1 MKTKRKL
8 ICALLI
14 FAVGLLSSCGTDT
27 ATISSVHELNSENYV
42 LGGTAGTAAADML
55 AEQFTNCEIKYF
67 NQLSDGYLAVQKGKL
82 DGFTYN
88 RPNLDYVVA
97 NNPDLFVLPD
107 RLGTVDIVVG
117 SKLGND
123 QLMQKINAF
132 IADYLSNGTY
142 EEMYNRWIIEAKEE
156 MPVQNPSTGET
167 LMVGLDALN
176 QPFNYIKDGEVVG
189 FDAEFA
195 YRLAQHLGMKV
206 KFEIMNYDV
215 LVPAGISGKIDV
227 IISNMN
233 ATPERRENMLL
244 SEPYLVSDVALIIR
258 KEMYS
263 GLEDIDYKSKLETAT
278 VGVMTGSLGETV
290 MEQQYPKAVR
300 RSFDNYSD
308 ILAALKA
315 GKIDFMIANETTL
328 ERFVMENKSLEIV
341 GQPLTSE
348 GAAVAVAKGKRELLD
363 QIDTL
368 LSQYKADGTLD
379 EIVSHWVKTDGSA
392 YRPVDVPQRESG
404 ETLKIAISADME
416 PMCFVLDNEF
426 AGIDIELARKLCYD
440 MGFIPEFQNMK
451 FAGVIASLQSGK
463 SDVIISNMTR
473 TDERELSVDFSQQY
487 FLNPQMLLAQKSEN
501 SLVPEFATIQ
511 ELEGKDVGCITGS
524 VMVDNLRKQVNVTPK
539 YYNSNPDLLQVL
551 LNQKVDA
558 IVLDEMIARNFEKE
572 TSAVV
577 ALPPFNM
584 VDYAMALKKGNDA
597 LNEEISGAIKIM
609 KENGELQA
617 LQSKWFGDDE
627 HAKTLP
633 DFELSGEKGVLRV
646 ATTTQ
651 AGAPFV
657 YVKDNVIVGY
667 DIELVHH
674 IAKMLGYSLDITDV
688 DTSGIFETVNSN
700 KADVATACL
709 TASEEKK
716 KSVLFTEPIFSG
728 GEMVLVRT
736 TNAKIDNTS
745 FIDDFKDSF
754 NKTFIVEDRYKLIV
768 NGLAVTLVIS
778 ILSLLGGTLLGT
790 MVCAARMSR
799 KKLIHTPAKIYVRII
814 QGTPI
819 VVILMILYYIL
830 FASVDVL
837 PLLIA
842 VLGFSLNFAA
852 YSSEMFRTAIMAVDH
867 GQVEAAKAI
876 GFNKLETFLKI
887 VLPQAARQII
897 PVFKGEFISMVK
909 MTSVVGYIAI
919 QDLTKASDIIRSRT
933 YEAFFPLICTAIIYF
948 VITYLLVIGLQYV
961 EIAIDPKRRKRM
973 IKGVENGGLQ

>member
-1 MKTKRKL
+1 MKTKRKF
-8 ICALLI
+8 IYVLLI
-14 FAVGLLSSCGTDT
+14 FMMGLLSGCSTVT
-27 ATISSVHELNSENYV
+27 STINGIKELDSEKYD

-55 AEQFTNCEIKYF
+55 VEQFTNCEIKYF
-67 NQLSDGYLAVQKGKL
+67 NQLADGYLAVQKGKL

-97 NNPDLFVLPD
+97 GNPDLFVLPES
-107 RLGTVDIVVG
+107 LGTVDIVVG
-117 SKLGND
+117 TKLGND
-123 QLMQKINAF
+123 ELMQKVTGF

-142 EEMYNRWIIEAKEE
+142 DDMYNRWIKEAKED
-156 MPVQNPSTGET
+156 MPIQNPSTGENLT
-167 LMVGLDALN
+167 VGLDALN

-195 YRLAQHLGMKV
+195 YRLANHLGMKV

-215 LVPAGISGKIDV
+215 LVPAGISGKIDL

-258 KEMYS
+258 RDMYS
-263 GLEDIDYKSKLETAT
+263 GVLDTDYKSKLETAT

-290 MEQQYPKAVR
+290 IEAQYPKAQR

-315 GKIDFMIANETTL
+315 SKIDFMIANETTL
-328 ERFVMENKSLEIV
+328 QRFVMENPNLEIV
-341 GQPLTSE
+341 GEPLTNE
-348 GAAVAVAKGKRELLD
+348 GASVAVAKGNSALLD
-363 QIDTL
+363 KIDSL
-368 LSQYKADGTLD
+368 LSQYKEDGTLE
-379 EIVSHWVKTDGSA
+379 EIVSHWIKTDGSV
-392 YRPVDVPQRESG
+392 YSPIDVPKRESG
-404 ETLKIAISADME
+404 ETIKIAISADME

-440 MGFIPEFQNMK
+440 MGYIPEFQNMK
-451 FAGVIASLQSGK
+451 FAGIIASLQSGK
-463 SDVIISNMTR
+463 SDAIISNMTR
-473 TDERELSVDFSQQY
+473 TDERALTVDFSQQY
-487 FLNPQMLLAQKSEN
+487 FLNPQMLLAQKNEN
-501 SLVPEFATIQ
+501 SLVPEFAAIQ
-511 ELEGKDVGCITGS
+511 ELEGKNLGCITGS
-524 VMVDNLRKQVNVTPK
+524 VMFENLKKQVNVTPK

-551 LNQKVDA
+551 LNKKVDA
-558 IVLDEMIARNFEKE
+558 IVMDEMIARNFEKE
-572 TSAVV
+572 NSGIV

-584 VDYAMALKKGNDA
+584 VDYAIALKMGNDS
-597 LNEEISGAIKIM
+597 LNDEISGAIKAM

-627 HAKTLP
+627 NAKTLP

-667 DIELVHH
+667 DIELVYN
-674 IAKMLGYSLDITDV
+674 IAKMLGYSLNITDV
-688 DTSGIFETVNSN
+688 DTSGIFETLDSN
-700 KADVATACL
+700 KADIATACL
-709 TASEEKK
+709 TASEERKQ
-716 KSVLFTEPIFSG
+716 SVLFTEPIFSA
-728 GEMVLVRT
+728 GELVLVRT
-736 TNAKIDNTS
+736 TNAKTDNNS
-745 FIDDFKDSF
+745 FIEDFKDSF
-754 NKTFIVEDRYKLIV
+754 YKTFIAEDRYKLIL
-768 NGLAVTLVIS
+768 NGLGVTLVIS
-778 ILSLLGGTLLGT
+778 LLSLAFGTLLGAF
-790 MVCAARMSR
+790 VCAARMSR
-799 KKLIHTPAKIYVRII
+799 KRLFNIPAKIYVRII

-852 YSSEMFRTAIMAVDH
+852 YSSEMFRTAIMAVDS
-867 GQVEAAKAI
+867 GQIEAARAI
-876 GFNKLETFLKI
+876 GYNKLQTFLKI
-887 VLPQAARQII
+887 TLPQAARQII

-948 VITYLLVIGLQYV
+948 VITYLLVMGLQYV
-961 EIAIDPKRRKRM
+961 ETSIDPKRRRRI
-973 IKGVENGGLQ
+973 IKGVKNGGVV